1 MIKHYNQHHVS
12 FKKNQIDANNQK
24 TEQTL
29 K

>member
-12 FKKNQIDANNQK
+12 FLKNQIDANNPK
-24 TEQTL
+24 TEQAH